1 MTRPRRSG
9 GKRDGRRSPRFNP
22 WDYLQE
28 AALAVILLALIVL
41 GGYLLSGRQADQGT
55 MEVAAPSYVNTPVD
69 KQIEAALPPA
79 REPGAPSVALI
90 IDDMGADLGMAQ
102 SFLALEVP
110 IALAILP
117 GLPHSK
123 EVALAAHSRGAV
135 VMLHLPMEP
144 ENGEANPGP
153 GALTTAQDDAEIG
166 RRFADALRWAPG
178 AQGVNNHMGSRFT
191 VDAARMKTVL
201 ELVRR
206 QGLFFVDS
214 RTSADS
220 AGYRVARE
228 LGLPAAQRDVF
239 LDNERDVNAITAQIE
254 ELYKKAARRG
264 HAVGIGHPYP
274 ETLEALRRALPGLRQ
289 RGARVVPVTA
299 LLVEEGRALAAT
311 P

>member
-1 MTRPRRSG
+1 MTKPRRSG
-9 GKRDGRRSPRFNP
+9 GTRDGRRRPRFNP

-55 MEVAAPSYVNTPVD
+55 MEVAAPSYVNTPAD

-79 REPGAPSVALI
+79 REPPAGPAIAI
-90 IDDMGADLGMAQ
+90 IVDDMGADIALAQ
-102 SFLALEVP
+102 KFLALDIP

-153 GALTTAQDDAEIG
+153 GALTTAQDDAEIE

-191 VDAARMKTVL
+191 EDAARMKTVL

-228 LGLPAAQRDVF
+228 MGLPAAQRDVF
-239 LDNERDVNAITAQIE
+239 LDNERDVEAITAQIE
-254 ELYKKAARRG
+254 ELFKKAARRG

-274 ETLEALRRALPGLRQ
+274 ETLEALRLALPRLQ
-289 RGARVVPVTA
+289 ERGARVVPVTA
-299 LLVEEGRALAAT
+299 LLVDEGHAAAAR
-311 P
+311 